1 MHTAYNEQ
9 EIKVDFLK
17 QNTLLYN
24 LITPSDNLPWSFQV
38 KNVKL
43 FTDNSNRLP
52 ESLKLPKNIYVHY
65 KVIFNFYTNSD
76 HGCLC
81 CLLFLYINEDY
92 LLVFIIKE
100 LFAWF
105 FVANGWFLWPCM
117 TQAKEN
123 PLRRHIHINSKEKDK
138 KLT

>member
-1 MHTAYNEQ
+1 MA
-9 EIKVDFLK
+9 KW
-17 QNTLLYN
+17 
-24 LITPSDNLPWSFQV
+24 PWSFQV

-52 ESLKLPKNIYVHY
+52 ESLKLPKNIYVYY
-65 KVIFNFYTNSD
+65 KAIFNFYTISD

-123 PLRRHIHINSKEKDK
+123 SLRRHIHITNSKK
-138 KLT
+138 KKTRNLHKFQYFILIKTMLTQWSFIR